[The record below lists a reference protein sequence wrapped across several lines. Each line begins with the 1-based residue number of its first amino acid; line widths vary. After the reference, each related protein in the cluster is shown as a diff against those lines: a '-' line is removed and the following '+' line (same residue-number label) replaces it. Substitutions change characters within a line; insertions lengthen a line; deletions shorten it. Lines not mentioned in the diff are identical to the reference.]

1 MGRRIVISCSQ
12 FFYTGATSSGS
23 LCWETLKTGAGLPRT
38 QIYRSRILVHC
49 RDVFLVVH
57 DPNRSGSRDRRMSRD
72 WLLGGRWYV
81 PHSDLGENADA
92 TCSWHLV
99 QGQEGGSV
107 WLLQRWPACPPNREL
122 DKLRETYLQRF
133 LNAEP
138 VDPAFCRFGFGEDR
152 AWFLQDLPGTAL
164 SEAWPDWSPVCRE
177 AFLTHLKA
185 LLSRNPHP
193 RFLSPFAIRLQ
204 PGRVMVPRALGEAP
218 FAWQDFENALD
229 QLKGAGNQD
238 APRLWEQA
246 PEISDDLARPIRGRS
261 QELTYLKSLVFGL
274 NAPAPMERVL
284 VLTGEEGLGQDPLAD
299 WAAAAVETEG
309 LWVAAFEVEHQ
320 EIAGTFLARMLQDL
334 LRGFEADFY
343 ASRPETARILARR
356 LDSFAFLRGGRKA
369 TPGGAAV
376 EPQEI
381 QAAIEVFDF
390 VTGLHPRML
399 FVRDVD
405 RAEEGLQRLLASLSM
420 DSSLPW
426 FFTLTAV
433 GQPGGLR
440 EFLGPLKG
448 NPAVSFMTLN
458 RLEDAGLCQVIADLL
473 GPHTLPETFRQGLLN
488 ASLGNPGLLRAI
500 LESAQLDGTLQW
512 GAQGWSPA
520 PGSTGSPK
528 VHENLVVQI
537 LAGRLQ
543 RIGPLGLAVARTLAL
558 ADQPLEPRTLGMA
571 LGIAGDP
578 LDEALRVVVGAR
590 LVHLK
595 DGRASLADPRIQE
608 LALAGNSISETRRI
622 AKALLKALGDEAGR
636 PVLSV
641 RLQSLASDEK
651 SALAHVLRA
660 IEQDPPP
667 PQDAE
672 RVVNQALQLGPT
684 PMQRARLWEFLADA
698 WTLGTLGG
706 RVSAAVLAMRSPL
719 EFALEALGLAEAALS
734 ESPDLNDAYRGQLA
748 RLLRKR
754 ALLEIRLRD
763 LPPAL
768 RAIQAAAEVLT
779 GMPHHPEQARLF
791 LALGRAHMLAGF
803 QGKGI
808 KAFEEGLQL
817 LGSEGQVGEPR
828 DRFSLL
834 VELGQG
840 QRQKGQ
846 FQRALATL
854 QSAQRLLEREQ
865 DLEGRAEVQAAL
877 AQIRFAMG
885 QPEQAFDHLH
895 EALHAARML
904 DDLERQSECHL
915 KIGIFRSIEQNLV
928 TALQHLDNAFARFTA
943 LGNRIGCAR
952 ARVWRAR
959 TLAAMG
965 EAVEAEMEL
974 LQVLGRPPERL
985 TTAERG
991 DFAFLQGEVAGFRA
1005 SVEDAGRLFRT
1016 AAQLFQDSGLL
1027 WWERL
1032 ARLRG
1037 LQAEAHIA
1045 LAGGPSRPM
1054 ETTWTELENLKAPV
1068 EGSGS
1073 RWLEMEW
1080 HRAHA
1085 LLLMAAPEATEAVVA
1100 EALSAWSEVQA
1111 AARELRFLPV
1121 ALEASAQSSA
1131 LLLKRG
1137 EKLGARS
1144 RLQDAFGTFQEIW
1157 SRVPEAHGMAFLGRP
1172 DMHSFR
1178 QAVEAAGLRFVLP
1191 ERVDPLA
1198 DWTPTQITAPPVG
1211 SPRGNA

>member
-1 MGRRIVISCSQ
+1 M
-12 FFYTGATSSGS
+12 
-23 LCWETLKTGAGLPRT
+23 
-38 QIYRSRILVHC
+38 SRLLVHC
-49 RDVFLVVH
+49 GHVFLVVQ
-57 DPNRSGSRDRRMSRD
+57 DPNRPGFRDRPMSRD

-81 PHSDLGENADA
+81 PQSDLGEAGDSA
-92 TCSWHLV
+92 CSWHLV
-99 QGQEGGSV
+99 QAQEGGGSL
-107 WLLQRWPACPPNREL
+107 LLQRWAVCPPSHEL

-133 LNAEP
+133 LEAEP
-138 VDPAFCRFGFGEDR
+138 LDPAFGRFGFGEDK
-152 AWFLQDLPGTAL
+152 AWFLQELPGLAL
-164 SEAWPDWSPVCRE
+164 SEVWPDWSPACRK
-177 AFLTHLKA
+177 AFLEHLKG
-185 LLSRNPHP
+185 LLLRNPHP
-193 RFLSPFAIRLQ
+193 RFLSPFAIRLH
-204 PGRVMVPRALGEAP
+204 PGRILVPRALGEAP
-218 FAWQDFENALD
+218 FAWKDFEAALEL
-229 QLKGAGNQD
+229 LKGSANQEG
-238 APRLWEQA
+238 PRLWEQA

-309 LWVAAFEVEHQ
+309 LWVAAYEVEHQ
-320 EIAGTFLARMLQDL
+320 EVAGNFLARLLQDL

-356 LDSFAFLRGGRKA
+356 LESFAFLRGGRKA

-390 VTGLHPRML
+390 ATSLHPRML

-405 RAEEGLQRLLASLSM
+405 RAEEDLQRLLASLAVESK
-420 DSSLPW
+420 LPW

-448 NPAVSFMTLN
+448 NPVVSFMTLS
-458 RLEDAGLCQVIADLL
+458 RMEDAGLGHVIADLL
-473 GPHTLPETFRQGLLN
+473 GPHIFPEAFRQGLLN

-512 GAQGWSPA
+512 GPQGWTPA
-520 PGSTGSPK
+520 PGSLGGLK

-543 RIGPLGLAVARTLAL
+543 RIGPLGLAVTRTLAL

-578 LDEALRVVVGAR
+578 LDEALRVAVSAR

-595 DGRASLADPRIQE
+595 EGRAALADPRIQD
-608 LALAGNSISETRRI
+608 LALSGNSISETRRL
-622 AKALLKALGDEAGR
+622 AKSLLRALGDEAGR

-641 RLQSLASDEK
+641 RLQSLASDDK

-684 PMQRARLWEFLADA
+684 PNQRARLWEFLADA

-706 RVSAAVLAMRSPL
+706 RVPAAVLAMRSPL
-719 EFALEALGLAEAALS
+719 EFALESLGLAEAALS
-734 ESPDLNDAYRGQLA
+734 ECPEKNDACRGQLA

-754 ALLEIRLRD
+754 ALLELRLRD
-763 LPPAL
+763 LPPAM

-779 GMPHHPEQARLF
+779 GLPHHPEQARLF

-808 KAFEEGLQL
+808 KAFEEGLQV
-817 LGSEGQVGEPR
+817 LGPEGQMGEPR
-828 DRFSLL
+828 DRFALL

-854 QSAQRLLEREQ
+854 QAAQRLLEREQ
-865 DLEGRAEVQAAL
+865 DLEGRAEVQGAL

-885 QPEQAFDHLH
+885 QPELAYEHLH
-895 EALHAARML
+895 DALHSARML
-904 DDLERQSECHL
+904 DDLERQAECHL
-915 KIGIFRSIEQNLV
+915 DIGIFRSLEQNLE
-928 TALQHLDNAFARFTA
+928 TSLQHLDNALARFTA
-943 LGNRIGCAR
+943 LGNRVGGAR

-965 EAVEAEMEL
+965 ETVEAEMEL
-974 LQVLGRPPERL
+974 LQVLSMPPERL
-985 TTAERG
+985 TAAERG
-991 DFAFLQGEVAGFRA
+991 DFAFLQAEVASFRG
-1005 SVEDAGRLFRT
+1005 SVEDAARSFKS
-1016 AAQLFQDSGLL
+1016 AAHLFQETGLL
-1027 WWERL
+1027 WRERL
-1032 ARLRG
+1032 ARLRE
-1037 LQAEAHIA
+1037 LQAEAHVT
-1045 LAGGPSRPM
+1045 LAAGPGRPI
-1054 ETTWTELENLKAPV
+1054 EKIWTALENLKAPV

-1085 LLLMAAPEATEAVVA
+1085 LLLMAAPEASEAVVA

-1131 LLLKRG
+1131 LLLNRG

-1172 DMHSFR
+1172 DMHRFR
-1178 QAVEAAGLRFVLP
+1178 QAVEAAGLRFILP

-1211 SPRGNA
+1211 SLRGNP